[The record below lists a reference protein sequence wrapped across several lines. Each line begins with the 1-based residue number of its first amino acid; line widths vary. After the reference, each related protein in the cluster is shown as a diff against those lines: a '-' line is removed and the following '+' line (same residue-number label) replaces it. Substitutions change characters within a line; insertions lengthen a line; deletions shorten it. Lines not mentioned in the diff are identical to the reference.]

1 MSTQSPTLPDLVPI
15 RFQRDPDVA
24 AWLVATWRKGFGDGN
39 ALADTLCKPLG
50 NAGLTFPGDVDELLR
65 ALRKGPR
72 NPHGNMGEGLGWLR
86 QGSWCAHL
94 SEFGQSREA
103 WLGSYGKASEYEA
116 SGHGF
121 EPDLSCAAYA
131 AFVHEWEAANPP
143 QPVPAPAPTG
153 PFPVGSKVRLT
164 PKFLTSTGQRGSD
177 EARKVW
183 TVQACDCRLCAV
195 PGPHDGGRPG
205 YVAVDERR
213 DGPKHIAEYKGDLE
227 YQEHLR
233 KHPYRHVNAK
243 NLRRV

>member
-1 MSTQSPTLPDLVPI
+1 MTSPTLPDLVPI
-15 RFQRDPDVA
+15 RFRTDPDVA

-50 NAGLTFPGDVDELLR
+50 NTGLTFPGDVDELLR

-72 NPHGNMGEGLGWLR
+72 NPHDNMDEGLGWLR

-131 AFVHEWEAANPP
+131 TFVHEWEAVNPP
-143 QPVPAPAPTG
+143 QPVPELTPIR

-195 PGPHDGGRPG
+195 PGPVSRLG
-205 YVAVDERR
+205 YVAIDERR
-213 DGPKHIAEYKGDLE
+213 DGPKQIAEYKGDPE

-243 NLRRV
+243 NLRRA

>member
-1 MSTQSPTLPDLVPI
+1 MTTALTLPDLVPI

-39 ALADTLCKPLG
+39 ALADTLCKPLD
-50 NAGLTFPGDVDELLR
+50 NAGLTFAGDVDELLR
-65 ALRKGPR
+65 ALRKGPL
-72 NPHGNMGEGLGWLR
+72 NPHGDMGEGLGWLR

-103 WLGSYGKASEYEA
+103 WLGSYGKVSEYEA

-131 AFVHEWEAANPP
+131 AFVRGWEAANPP
-143 QPVPAPAPTG
+143 HPVPAPTPTG

-164 PKFLTSTGQRGSD
+164 PKFLTSTGQRGSY

-183 TVQACDCRLCAV
+183 TVQACLCGLCTTRK
-195 PGPHDGGRPG
+195 PDEPNIPRF
-205 YVAVDERR
+205 VAINERR
-213 DGPKHIAEYKGDLE
+213 DSPKEIAEYAGDPD
-227 YQEHLR
+227 YQDKLR
-233 KHPYRHVNAK
+233 KYPYRHINTA
-243 NLRRV
+243 NLRRA